1 MSLLPQKNDQ
11 VSNKNGWEFMAEYK
25 LYYTTNRNHEGDDQ
39 WRPSSYGAKFSDDG
53 MENLRFGVVTVT
65 ADDKTVAKWLN
76 WRLEDCGVGDGES
89 LGDYLAGCA
98 MNAQIE
104 AYDESIKPHISDVAQ
119 KNAKLGSKSM
129 FTDVMTD
136 MEQSSDLLVY
146 IHGFNVTWYA
156 AVGSA
161 LALQLMLGN
170 APARDPLQKVLVV
183 LFTWPSDGL
192 ALPWVSYKSDRSEAK
207 GSGAA
212 VGRAFLKMRDFLADL
227 RDRAKKGG
235 KQLCGQDIHLLCHS
249 MGNYLLQSALTR
261 TFDFTPGSS
270 LPRLFEHIFLCA
282 PDVDD
287 TVLEANQPLTKIDQI
302 ARYVTI
308 YHNREDKA
316 MVISDYTKGNPERL
330 GGTGAAHPALLHNK
344 IHQVE
349 CTPIV
354 HGLVEHSYYLA
365 GHVNNDIRASI
376 DGWEQDD
383 SRRYRQR
390 SATLNNVWS
399 MKKEA

>member
-1 MSLLPQKNDQ
+1 MT
-11 VSNKNGWEFMAEYK
+11 EYK
-25 LYYTTNRNHEGDDQ
+25 LYFATNRNHIGKDRWQ
-39 WRPSSYGAKFSDDG
+39 PKAYGSKFSDDG

-65 ADDKTVAKWLN
+65 ADEQKVAGFLN
-76 WRLEDCGVGDGES
+76 APVKDCGVGNGDD
-89 LGDYLAGCA
+89 LADYLTGFVKT
-98 MNAQIE
+98 AQII
-104 AYDESIKPHISDVAQ
+104 AYEESIKSYIADVSQ
-119 KNAKLGSKSM
+119 KNAKLGSKAM
-129 FTDVMTD
+129 FEDVMSD
-136 MEQSSDLLVY
+136 MEKSSDVLIY
-146 IHGFNVTWYA
+146 IHGFNVTWFE

-161 LALQLMLGN
+161 LALQLMLQN
-170 APARDPLQKVLVV
+170 AQIRDPLQNVLVI

-192 ALPWVSYKSDRSEAK
+192 ALPWVSYKSDRSEAT

-212 VGRAFLKMRDFLADL
+212 VGRAFLKARDFLSEL

-235 KQLCGQDIHLLCHS
+235 TELCGQDIHLLCHS
-249 MGNYLLQSALTR
+249 MGNFLLQSALAR
-261 TFDFTPGSS
+261 TFDFTPGNT
-270 LPRLFEHIFLCA
+270 LPRLFEHIFMCA

-287 TVLEANQPLTKIDQI
+287 NALEASQPLAKIDQI
-302 ARYVTI
+302 ARHVTI

-344 IHQVE
+344 VHQVD

-354 HGLVEHSYYLA
+354 HGFIEHSYYLCGNINA
-365 GHVNNDIRASI
+365 DMRASI

-390 SATLNNVWS
+390 NATLNNVWA
-399 MKKEA
+399 MKK

>member
-1 MSLLPQKNDQ
+1 MTD
-11 VSNKNGWEFMAEYK
+11 YK
-25 LYYTTNRNHEGDDQ
+25 LYYATNRNHEGNDRWHPDA
-39 WRPSSYGAKFSDDG
+39 YGAKFSDDG

-65 ADDKTVAKWLN
+65 ADDKQVAKWLN
-76 WRLEDCGVGDGES
+76 WGLEDCGVGDGES
-89 LGDYLAGCA
+89 LGEYLSGCA
-98 MNAQIE
+98 KTAHIE
-104 AYDESIKPHISDVAQ
+104 AYEESIKPHIADVAQ
-119 KNAKLGSKSM
+119 KNAKLGSQAM
-129 FTDVMTD
+129 FTDVMSD
-136 MEQSSDLLVY
+136 MGDSSDVLIY
-146 IHGFNVTWYA
+146 IHGFNVSWYS

-161 LALQLMLGN
+161 LALQLMMGS
-170 APARDPLQKVLVV
+170 AQTRDPLQKVLVI

-212 VGRAFLKMRDFLADL
+212 VGRAFLKARDFLVEL

-235 KQLCGQDIHLLCHS
+235 KELCGQDIHLLCHS
-249 MGNYLLQSALTR
+249 MGNYLLQSALAR
-261 TFDFTPGSS
+261 TYNFTPGST

-287 TVLEANQPLTKIDQI
+287 IALEAGQPLAKVDQI

-344 IHQVE
+344 VHQVD

-354 HGLVEHSYYLA
+354 HGIVEHSYYLA
-365 GHVNNDIRASI
+365 GNVNNDIRASI

-390 SATLNNVWS
+390 NATLNNVWA
-399 MKKEA
+399 MKK